1 MAKRVRRIMK
11 EFVLTEISMV
21 DRPAMEG
28 ALATLLK
35 RDARPVPEIEHHADT
50 YHGDDSPALRALAKR
65 LDEAAARREAREQE
79 TTMQTATTD
88 ATVIRKAADDA
99 MLSMNGFIA
108 KRGRNVSR
116 ADAAEQ
122 WRKLNP
128 AEFAAMQATPP
139 APSPTVIKRTT
150 TVDFMKLVD
159 QIVDRDHCPRT
170 VAMEIAR
177 KVHHDAFVKFQS
189 ASA

>member
-1 MAKRVRRIMK
+1 MTKRIMR
-11 EFVLTEISMV
+11 EFRIDEISAV
-21 DRPAMEG
+21 DRPAQE
-28 ALATLLK
+28 AAKVAIIK
-35 RDARPVPEIEHHADT
+35 RNTGPVEEIEHHVDESYFLDET
-50 YHGDDSPALRALAKR
+50 PALRALAKR
-65 LDEAAARREAREQE
+65 LDEAAKRREAREQE
-79 TTMQTATTD
+79 TTMQTAATD

-128 AEFAAMQATPP
+128 VEFAAMQAAPP
-139 APSPTVIKRTT
+139 AASPSIIKRTT
-150 TVDFMKLVD
+150 TIDFMKLVD
-159 QIVDRDHCPRT
+159 SIVERDHCNRT
-170 VAMEIAR
+170 TAMEIAR
-177 KVHHDAFVKFQS
+177 RVHHAEFVKFQT